1 MSTVTLRLPDD
12 TCQRLKQLAASRG
25 ISLNKLM
32 EELGT
37 AAIAAHD
44 AEVRFRA
51 VGAGANREQ
60 ALAVLDRLDAIDGA
74 RAS

>member
-1 MSTVTLRLPDD
+1 MSTVTLRLSDD
-12 TCQRLKQLAASRG
+12 TRRRLKRLAASRG

-44 AEVRFRA
+44 AEVRFHAMA
-51 VGAGANREQ
+51 VGADRER
-60 ALAVLDRLDAIDGA
+60 AFAVLDRIDVINGA
-74 RAS
+74 

>member
-1 MSTVTLRLPDD
+1 MSVVNLRLPDD
-12 TCQRLKQLAASRG
+12 TCRRLKQLAASRG
-25 ISLNKLM
+25 ISLNKLL

-44 AEVRFRA
+44 AEIRFRA
-51 VGAGANREQ
+51 MEAGADRKR
-60 ALAVLDRLDAIDGA
+60 ALGVVERLDAVDRA

>member
-1 MSTVTLRLPDD
+1 MTTVTLRLPDD

-25 ISLNKLM
+25 MSLNKLM

-44 AEVRFRA
+44 AEMRFRSM
-51 VGAGANREQ
+51 GAGADRDR
-60 ALAVLDRLDAIDGA
+60 ALAVLDRLDALDRA

>member
-1 MSTVTLRLPDD
+1 MTTVTLRLPDD

-25 ISLNKLM
+25 ISLNKLL

-37 AAIAAHD
+37 AALAAHD
-44 AEVRFRA
+44 AETRFRA
-51 VGAGANREQ
+51 MAGGADRQ
-60 ALAVLDRLDAIDGA
+60 RALAVLDRLDALDRE